1 MSVVDPSTVLTFLL
15 QDKFTAVWF
24 LMFTKG
30 VVYLCKDFQRKVYLG
45 PLKDRQQASFL
56 EAGKKK
62 QQQMYNKCQAWYMR
76 HIVVVHIYTI

>member
-1 MSVVDPSTVLTFLL
+1 
-15 QDKFTAVWF
+15 
-24 LMFTKG
+24 MFTKG

-76 HIVVVHIYTI
+76 HMLLFTSILYNETAQCHLAVDSWYIKRN